1 MIMHIYDEID
11 YRLDAINEEILLVP
25 RTGANISDKTGDAVI
40 LRHFVTSPASQLR
53 QLKKLHHLQR
63 GLSPLLI
70 KPWRKL
76 PLRKLLLT
84 THQQRRQLLRSLLLK
99 SL

>member
-40 LRHFVTSPASQLR
+40 LRHFVKGWSEVSEEEMRLMIDGHALCLCQSCLGI
-53 QLKKLHHLQR
+53 L
-63 GLSPLLI
+63 
-70 KPWRKL
+70 
-76 PLRKLLLT
+76 
-84 THQQRRQLLRSLLLK
+84 
-99 SL
+99 

>member
-1 MIMHIYDEID
+1 M
-11 YRLDAINEEILLVP
+11 
-25 RTGANISDKTGDAVI
+25 
-40 LRHFVTSPASQLR
+40 FQTSCHVERPHRSESA
-53 QLKKLHHLQR
+53 KLHHLQR